1 MADVREQRVSR
12 WSDDGKWIEDRGRV
26 GGGPGE
32 FRWPASVLVHRGG
45 LFVYDPQ
52 NSRAL
57 RFDLAS
63 DTDTAYATTSRL
75 TGDPML
81 VRLFDNR
88 GGPLL
93 SDVMRETRQRTFTR
107 VTGFDSLHAPTPVS
121 RPSDVKLCSL
131 GDVLRIFPSPFSP
144 MPLTVPAGDG
154 VVQSDADGRYRLLW
168 HDARG
173 QLRRITERV
182 AERAPISDDAFRAA
196 NGDWQRF
203 SDSMRSPNCE
213 GEIVRY
219 AEKPS
224 IRALLPD
231 PEGRLW
237 VEQQR
242 SDGVFYEIWS
252 GDSLVAQ
259 LAAPERVE
267 SLPPA
272 MLRDRLA
279 VVRELPDGGH
289 ELRLFRITREAHVGT
304 PQR

>member
-1 MADVREQRVSR
+1 
-12 WSDDGKWIEDRGRV
+12 
-26 GGGPGE
+26 
-32 FRWPASVLVHRGG
+32 
-45 LFVYDPQ
+45 
-52 NSRAL
+52 
-57 RFDLAS
+57 
-63 DTDTAYATTSRL
+63 
-75 TGDPML
+75 ML
-81 VRLFDNR
+81 VRLFDNTD
-88 GGPLL
+88 GPLL
-93 SDVMRETRQRTFTR
+93 IDVMRETRQRSFTR

-182 AERAPISDDAFRAA
+182 AGRAPVTDEAFLAA
-196 NGDWQRF
+196 NADWQRF
-203 SDSMRSPNCE
+203 SDSTRSPGCE
-213 GEIVRY
+213 GELVRY

-259 LAAPERVE
+259 LPAPARVAT
-267 SLPPA
+267 LPPA
-272 MLRDRLA
+272 MFSDRLA
-279 VVRELPDGGH
+279 VVGELPDGGH
-289 ELRLFRITREAHVGT
+289 EVRLFRITREAHVGA
-304 PQR
+304 PRR

>member
-1 MADVREQRVSR
+1 MPYFGICSWVSR
-12 WSDDGKWIEDRGRV
+12 TRVFVCRAAGSSRGCRGHDTSMAPRRLVAVGACDIDATDGDRRFSRLGA
-26 GGGPGE
+26 GPRPRSGA
-32 FRWPASVLVHRGG
+32 PQMTGG
-45 LFVYDPQ
+45 LRSLSPTCA
-52 NSRAL
+52 AL
-57 RFDLAS
+57 RSPCPPSSAS
-63 DTDTAYATTSRL
+63 LRRL
-75 TGDPML
+75 
-81 VRLFDNR
+81 R
-88 GGPLL
+88 GPPSARSCGI
-93 SDVMRETRQRTFTR
+93 
-107 VTGFDSLHAPTPVS
+107 
-121 RPSDVKLCSL
+121 RPSAFDC
-131 GDVLRIFPSPFSP
+131 
-144 MPLTVPAGDG
+144 VPAGDG
-154 VVQSDADGRYRLLW
+154 VVQSDADGRYRLSW

-182 AERAPISDDAFRAA
+182 AGRAPVSDDAFRAA